1 MARKPREYGEYI
13 HVMNRG
19 TGKQILFEDNEDRY
33 KFLYL
38 LARFKKECKIT
49 IIAYCLMENHFHLL
63 IKDSHK
69 SISRYMKKV
78 EMCYVQYFNKKYS
91 RIGGLFQGRYYS
103 CVVKSDEQLVQ
114 TYRYILKNP
123 EKAGIA
129 SADGYKWNSYSDYGK
144 IGKLTNTTL
153 IQQIIG
159 NYKNFIHFMSKND
172 LKEYMDFDSEK
183 HDDNW
188 ALKIIRE
195 TLSVV
200 SGTALQ
206 AMSREQRNKSLT
218 KLIKNNLKISQIERL
233 TGISRNVITRVC
245 SIS

>member
-19 TGKQILFEDNEDRY
+19 TGKQILFEDAEDRY
-33 KFLYL
+33 KFLNL
-38 LARFKKECKIT
+38 LTRFKKDCNIT

-69 SISRYMKKV
+69 SISKYMKKV
-78 EMCYVQYFNKKYS
+78 EMCYVQYFNKKYG

-103 CVVKSDEQLVQ
+103 CVIKSDAQLVQ

-123 EKAGIA
+123 EKAGISSA
-129 SADGYKWNSYSDYGK
+129 SGYRWSSFSDYGK
-144 IGKLTNTTL
+144 KGKITNTKI
-153 IQQIIG
+153 IQQIVG
-159 NYKNFIHFMSKND
+159 TYENFIHFMAKKD
-172 LKEYMDFDSEK
+172 LKTYMDFDSEK

-188 ALKIIRE
+188 ALKILRE

-206 AMSREQRNKSLT
+206 AMSKEQRNKSLA
-218 KLIKNNLKISQIERL
+218 KLIKNDLKISQIERL
-233 TGISRNVITRVC
+233 TGISRNIIKRAC
-245 SIS
+245 YNL